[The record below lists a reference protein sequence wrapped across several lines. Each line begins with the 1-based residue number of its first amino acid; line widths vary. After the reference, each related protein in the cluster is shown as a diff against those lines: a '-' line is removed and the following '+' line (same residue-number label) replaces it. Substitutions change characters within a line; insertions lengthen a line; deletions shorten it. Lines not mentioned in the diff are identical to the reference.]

1 MRDRNYFGA
10 MMVETGE
17 ADALISGLTK
27 DYPKTILPAL
37 HCIGMAEGISRVAG
51 MYIIMNNK
59 GTYFFSDTTVNL
71 NPTAEELVDIIAL
84 TARGVRFF
92 DIEPRIAV
100 LSYSNFGSSKGEVPE
115 KTSAAVRMAKQ
126 KFPDLIIDGDI
137 QANVALNT
145 SLQQESFP
153 FSALAKDGAN
163 TLIFPN
169 LAAGNIAYKLLMEI
183 GGAEAIGPV
192 LLGMK
197 KPVHVLQLG
206 SSIREIVNMAA
217 IAVVD
222 AQLLTQSGRL

>member
-1 MRDRNYFGA
+1 
-10 MMVETGE
+10 MMVEVGE
-17 ADALISGLTK
+17 ADALVSGLTK

-37 HCIGMAEGISRVAG
+37 QIIGIAEGVSRVAG
-51 MYIIMNNK
+51 MYIMLNK
-59 GTYFFSDTTVNL
+59 RGTFFFADTTVNVD
-71 NPTAEELVDIIAL
+71 PTADQLVDIIGL
-84 TARGVRFF
+84 TARGVKFF
-92 DIEPRIAV
+92 DMEPRVAV
-100 LSYSNFGSSKGEVPE
+100 VSYSNFGSSKGEVPE
-115 KTSAAVRMAKQ
+115 KTREAVRLAK
-126 KFPDLIIDGDI
+126 KKYPDLVIDGDI

-145 SLQQESFP
+145 EIQQESFP
-153 FSALAKDGAN
+153 FSALSKEGAN

-169 LAAGNIAYKLLMEI
+169 LESGNIAYKLLTEI

-222 AQLLTQSGRL
+222 AQLHDQNDHL